1 MMEQRRHS
9 EAADRL
15 RRLAYSRPAGKLA
28 DALHDEAEEM
38 IRAGYS
44 REALYGDLRRLLL
57 DLRRDGRDD
66 LEDDVMDVM
75 DVLVGYCAPSAR
87 L

>member
-1 MMEQRRHS
+1 MEQRRHN

-15 RRLAYSRPAGKLA
+15 HRLAYSKPAGKFA
-28 DALHDEAEEM
+28 DALHTEAEEM
-38 IRAGYS
+38 IRLGYP
-44 REALYGDLRRLLL
+44 REALYEDLKRLLL

-66 LEDDVMDVM
+66 LEDEVMDVM

>member
-1 MMEQRRHS
+1 MEQRRHN
-9 EAADRL
+9 EVADRL
-15 RRLAYSRPAGKLA
+15 HRLAYSKPAGKLA
-28 DALHDEAEEM
+28 DALHAEAEE
-38 IRAGYS
+38 IVRTGYP
-44 REALYGDLRRLLL
+44 REAMYEDLKRLLL

-87 L
+87 F

>member
-1 MMEQRRHS
+1 VMEQRRHS

-15 RRLAYSRPAGKLA
+15 HRLAHSKLAGKLA
-28 DALHDEAEEM
+28 DALHEEAEKM

-44 REALYGDLRRLLL
+44 REALYDDLRHLLL
-57 DLRRDGRDD
+57 DLRRDGRED
-66 LEDDVMDVM
+66 LEDEVMDLM
-75 DVLVGYCAPSAR
+75 DALVGYCAPSAR

>member
-1 MMEQRRHS
+1 MEQRRHN
-9 EAADRL
+9 EVADHL
-15 RRLAYSRPAGKLA
+15 HRLAYSKPAGELA
-28 DALHDEAEEM
+28 DALYTEAGKM
-38 IRAGYS
+38 VRAGYP
-44 REALYGDLRRLLL
+44 REALYEDLKRLLL

-66 LEDDVMDVM
+66 LEDEVMDVM